1 MCQFP
6 AEKPCLRPPN
16 FLTRGLGGQSSR
28 HHAGGHG
35 AGGHRRR
42 SNFQP
47 RVPVTME
54 DLDVYFESLRNVSG
68 NSHSAEDHQIRMPL
82 HPPPYS
88 LNFDPPP
95 PYPGPGDHPVVHHA
109 AAIVVNHHQHEP
121 EHAGGGAAAVVNNN
135 EDNNNGDINGNSDL
149 RDQHS
154 ERVVAVLRL
163 SPPLHRHRTNNMRGG
178 SSLVA
183 LNHQPRS
190 QQQVQSIHHQQPLRG
205 SRSVATLVSVSFNP
219 PPHPPPAQTSSGQRS
234 NNAAANVTASARGLI
249 RQYPASS
256 SDSSSSF
263 TD

>member
-1 MCQFP
+1 
-6 AEKPCLRPPN
+6 
-16 FLTRGLGGQSSR
+16 
-28 HHAGGHG
+28 
-35 AGGHRRR
+35 
-42 SNFQP
+42 
-47 RVPVTME
+47 
-54 DLDVYFESLRNVSG
+54 
-68 NSHSAEDHQIRMPL
+68 MPL

-95 PYPGPGDHPVVHHA
+95 PYPGPGDHPVLA
-109 AAIVVNHHQHEP
+109 AALVVNHHHQHEP
-121 EHAGGGAAAVVNNN
+121 EHAAAAVAMNNN

-163 SPPLHRHRTNNMRGG
+163 SPPLHRRTMRGG

-190 QQQVQSIHHQQPLRG
+190 GQQVQPIHHQQPLRG
-205 SRSVATLVSVSFNP
+205 SRSVATLFSVSFNP
-219 PPHPPPAQTSSGQRS
+219 PPPPPPAPLSSGQRS
-234 NNAAANVTASARGLI
+234 NNVAEAAVTASTARGLI